1 MHEHP
6 QIVDRRTFVMS
17 HTSHHLSDEH
27 FSELQQATVNG
38 AGDLEPPDWM
48 LTDAY
53 SLLTSSA
60 NEKANTRAIRR
71 YGTIGVGLI
80 MLIGALVIGIVP
92 RVHRY
97 LLPRC
102 YQDRTT

>member
-1 MHEHP
+1 MDEHP

-17 HTSHHLSDEH
+17 HTSNHLSDEH
-27 FSELQQATVNG
+27 FSVLQQATVNG
-38 AGDLEPPDWM
+38 DGGVEPPDWM

-60 NEKANTRAIRR
+60 KEKANTRAIRR
-71 YGTIGVGLI
+71 YGATGVGLI
-80 MLIGALVIGIVP
+80 TLIGALVIGIVP
-92 RVHRY
+92 RVQRL

-102 YQDRTT
+102 YQ